1 MVTEN
6 TDAESLLSPPVFWPL
21 FAHNIVYFFAG
32 RDAGLIPY
40 FFPGFI
46 ILLAWLARPR
56 LWTTWQVFTALALAA
71 SVLALLSLAPY
82 TWNGAGGPPGNRY
95 FLSLYPALFFLLPT
109 RAPTWVAPLSLAGFV
124 VTAPLLTHPTLATHQ
139 PWLNVERGVVRL
151 LPVEL
156 TLVDDLPVRLA
167 PLRSRITLADSLIYL
182 LDQNAYFPEGDG
194 FWIKGAAHAEIIVRT
209 DRAIDRAMLELRSV
223 VANHVTVSLG
233 KSRASAVLKPNNA
246 ATLLLNPGGGVVYT
260 NGSRAY
266 VLSVTTT
273 SGFVPHVVD
282 PTSTDER
289 FLGVFVRPVFRISD
303 GG

>member
-1 MVTEN
+1 M
-6 TDAESLLSPPVFWPL
+6 AWQLLV
-21 FAHNIVYFFAG
+21 
-32 RDAGLIPY
+32 
-40 FFPGFI
+40 
-46 ILLAWLARPR
+46 LLALG
-56 LWTTWQVFTALALAA
+56 A
-71 SVLALLSLAPY
+71 SVVALLTLAPY
-82 TWNGAGGPPGNRY
+82 SWNGGGGPPGNRY
-95 FLSLYPALFFLLPT
+95 FLSLYPVLFFLIPP
-109 RAPTWVAPLSLAGFV
+109 RAPRWVPVASLAGFV
-124 VTAPLLTHPTLATHQ
+124 VTAPLLTHPTLGTHQ
-139 PWLNVERGVVRL
+139 PWLNVEHGVVRF

-167 PLRSRITLADSLIYL
+167 PLRSRITLADALIYL

-194 FWIKGAAHAEIIVRT
+194 LWIKGAAHAEIIVRT
-209 DRAIDRAMLELRSV
+209 DRAIDRATLELRSV
-223 VANHVTVSLG
+223 VPNHVTVSLG
-233 KSRASAVLKPNNA
+233 RSRASAMLKPNDP

-282 PTSTDER
+282 RTSTDER